1 MATPNQTIN
10 YGTKPPVKNPSG
22 SKTAGAISAPVT
34 PAVKGMPP
42 TPSRTPMP
50 VTPMPPTGTPPAT
63 GNLNSVLQKALGRQT
78 APAAAPMPVTAAPPS
93 TGTVAPVIEK
103 ALSAGLPTPPTPMP
117 VTPMPTTGTTPDNQR
132 YNDFINKNP
141 ELQKNPQ
148 ILSQMKNWFNSTPEQ
163 QSSLVAKLLS
173 NQSATGGEPTS
184 TGNAGPSTG
193 DAAAS
198 TGDAGS
204 GLNTSGQ
211 YAPGYEPQKVRGK
224 HSGAGKN
231 KHVERNYIE
240 KYGANWK
247 VALQNQQAFGKAL
260 AKEDEYVKAGR
271 ITSDGKGGEL
281 LDGKPYTPPNFD
293 DVSTY
298 AEFGGQQLNPNAGP
312 ADPADIA
319 KYAKKSSPPGPRY
332 QDWMSGNKR

>member
-1 MATPNQTIN
+1 
-10 YGTKPPVKNPSG
+10 
-22 SKTAGAISAPVT
+22 
-34 PAVKGMPP
+34 
-42 TPSRTPMP
+42 MP
-50 VTPMPPTGTPPAT
+50 VTPMPPTGTPLAT

-103 ALSAGLPTPPTPMP
+103 ALNAGLPTPPTPMP

-211 YAPGYEPQKVRGK
+211 YAPGYEPQGYNPQKVRGK

-231 KHVERNYIE
+231 KHIE
-240 KYGANWK
+240 QQMMQLYGANWRQQM
-247 VALQNQQAFGKAL
+247 QNQQAFGKAL
-260 AKEDEYVKAGR
+260 AQEDAYMEAGR

-281 LDGKPYTPPNFD
+281 LDGKPYTSPNID

-298 AEFGGQQLNPNAGP
+298 AEFGAKALNPNAGP
-312 ADPADIA
+312 VDPADWE
-319 KYAKKSSPPGPRY
+319 KYAKKSPPPGPRY
-332 QDWMSGNKR
+332 QDWISGNKG

>member
-50 VTPMPPTGTPPAT
+50 VTPMPATGTPPAT
-63 GNLNSVLQKALGRQT
+63 GNLNPVLQKALGRQT
-78 APAAAPMPVTAAPPS
+78 APATAPMPVTVAPPP
-93 TGTVAPVIEK
+93 TETVAPTIEK

-117 VTPMPTTGTTPDNQR
+117 VTPMPTTGTTPDNPR

-173 NQSATGGEPTS
+173 NQSATGGES
-184 TGNAGPSTG
+184 TSTG

-211 YAPGYEPQKVRGK
+211 YAPGYEPQKGINPQKVRGK

-231 KHVERNYIE
+231 KHIERKMIE
-240 KYGANWK
+240 KYGGNWK
-247 VALQNQQAFGKAL
+247 VAMQNQQAFGKAL

-271 ITSDGKGGEL
+271 ITSDGKGGQL
-281 LDGKPYTPPNFD
+281 LDGKPYTEPNPD
-293 DVSTY
+293 DPSTY

-319 KYAKKSSPPGPRY
+319 NYAKPSPPPGPRY
-332 QDWMSGNKR
+332 QQWMSGNKG